1 MIFKLKVLPVR
12 SALTSLTKRGQ
23 GGIVSAGAGIV
34 MLVTFGGESV
44 KALPP
49 PEDIPEEIL
58 RTEIILSGRSPV
70 DGKPLTAAQYA
81 EIQAQLQTRP
91 TPPKLN
97 PIVRDRIFQL
107 RLLRTLRTFFPFLPI

>member
-1 MIFKLKVLPVR
+1 MIFKLKVSLVR
-12 SALTSLTKRGQ
+12 SFLIKGGK
-23 GGIVSAGAGIV
+23 GGIVSAGTGIL
-34 MLVTFGGESV
+34 MLLTLGDESV

-81 EIQAQLQTRP
+81 EIQAQLQSP
-91 TPPKLN
+91 TPPKLS
-97 PIVRDRIFQL
+97 PLVRDRIFQL